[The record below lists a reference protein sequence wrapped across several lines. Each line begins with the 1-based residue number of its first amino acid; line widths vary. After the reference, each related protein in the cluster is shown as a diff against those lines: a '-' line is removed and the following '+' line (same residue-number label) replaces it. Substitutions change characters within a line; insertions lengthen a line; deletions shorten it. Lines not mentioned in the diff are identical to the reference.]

1 MTNFNYLW
9 QMVATVTMNSSM
21 ILALILFATLVTG
34 NGNIGG
40 NTDVL
45 PKATRDINSFPACI
59 TDSDCT
65 DVAGLGGEV
74 ADFKC
79 FQSMCFPWAN
89 KDLQGGQVE
98 HNSPLLLSIHKN
110 KHLLNAKA
118 ISVKMIYKITQA
130 TCTKSSQCDSGQ
142 CFRYFTFYLFV
153 CLFASLRQ
161 QDPTNY
167 KDTKADQLING
178 KC

>member
-65 DVAGLGGEV
+65 GLGGEV

-110 KHLLNAKA
+110 KHLLNSKA
-118 ISVKMIYKITQA
+118 ISVKMIYKNHPGNLYQE
-130 TCTKSSQCDSGQ
+130 
-142 CFRYFTFYLFV
+142 LPV
-153 CLFASLRQ
+153 
-161 QDPTNY
+161 
-167 KDTKADQLING
+167 
-178 KC
+178 

>member
-34 NGNIGG
+34 NGN
-40 NTDVL
+40 TDVL

-65 DVAGLGGEV
+65 GLGGEV

-167 KDTKADQLING
+167 KDTKADQLVNG

>member
-34 NGNIGG
+34 NGN
-40 NTDVL
+40 TDVL

-65 DVAGLGGEV
+65 GLGGEV

-89 KDLQGGQVE
+89 KDLQGGQVGGTTR
-98 HNSPLLLSIHKN
+98 HYYCQSIRRN
-110 KHLLNAKA
+110 
-118 ISVKMIYKITQA
+118 
-130 TCTKSSQCDSGQ
+130 TCLMQKQFQS
-142 CFRYFTFYLFV
+142 R
-153 CLFASLRQ
+153 
-161 QDPTNY
+161 
-167 KDTKADQLING
+167 
-178 KC
+178 